1 MISLKKIFF
10 IMTLAIGILL
20 PSVYGGNGDELL
32 QQLLKNK
39 PNPSSPINDYAR
51 VIPEAKKQQM
61 SAVSQELRE
70 RTGAVIVVVT
80 LPSLQGASLEDFS
93 VKLAHG
99 WGIGENDQ
107 GVLLLFALKD
117 RNVRIEVGY
126 GLEHIINDAKA
137 GRIIRENM
145 VPYFKKRAYASG
157 LLNGEAAIAT
167 IIAKSKGVQ
176 LTGNPRLY
184 QQNSPRERSLASKI
198 FGMIFF
204 IFMVFMFI
212 KHPRLMI
219 LMLLMSSG
227 GRGGGGGG
235 GGGGF
240 GGGFGGGGFGGGGA
254 SGSW

>member
-1 MISLKKIFF
+1 MISLKKIY
-10 IMTLAIGILL
+10 ILLILAVTVCL
-20 PSVYGGNGDELL
+20 PSVYADNGDELL
-32 QQLLKNK
+32 QKLLKNK
-39 PNPSSPINDYAR
+39 PNTYINDYAH
-51 VIPEAKKQQM
+51 VIPDAQKQQM

-70 RTGAVIVVVT
+70 KTGAVIVIVT
-80 LPSLQGASLEDFS
+80 LPSLEGGSLEDFS

-99 WGIGENDQ
+99 WGIGEKDQ
-107 GVLLLFALKD
+107 GVLILFALKD

-137 GRIIRENM
+137 GRIVRENM
-145 VPYFKKRAYASG
+145 VPYFKQQAYASG
-157 LLNGEAAIAT
+157 LLNGEAQIALL
-167 IIAKSKGVQ
+167 IAKSKGVQ
-176 LTGNPRLY
+176 LTRNPKLY
-184 QQNSPRERSLASKI
+184 QRNTPQEKSLVSKI

-219 LMLLMSSG
+219 LMLLMSRG
-227 GRGGGGGG
+227 GRGGG

>member
-1 MISLKKIFF
+1 MIGLKKIY
-10 IMTLAIGILL
+10 ILL
-20 PSVYGGNGDELL
+20 ILALTVCIPSVYNANGDELL

-39 PNPSSPINDYAR
+39 PNSYINDYAH
-51 VIPEAKKQQM
+51 VIPEPQKQQM

-70 RTGAVIVVVT
+70 KTSAAIVVVT

-99 WGIGENDQ
+99 WGIGDNDQ
-107 GVLLLFALKD
+107 GILLLFALKD

-145 VPYFKKRAYASG
+145 VPYFKQQAYSSG

-184 QQNSPRERSLASKI
+184 QRNTPQEKSLASKV

-212 KHPRLMI
+212 KHPQLFI
-219 LMLLMSSG
+219 LMLLTGGRG
-227 GRGGGGGG
+227 GRGGGSS
-235 GGGGF
+235 GGF
-240 GGGFGGGGFGGGGA
+240 GGGLGGGGFGGGGA

>member
-1 MISLKKIFF
+1 ML
-10 IMTLAIGILL
+10 
-20 PSVYGGNGDELL
+20 
-32 QQLLKNK
+32 
-39 PNPSSPINDYAR
+39 
-51 VIPEAKKQQM
+51 
-61 SAVSQELRE
+61 AVSQELRE
-70 RTGAVIVVVT
+70 KTGAVIVVVT
-80 LPSLQGASLEDFS
+80 LPSLQGGSLEDFS

-107 GVLLLFALKD
+107 GVLLLFAMKE
-117 RNVRIEVGY
+117 RKVRIEVGY

-145 VPYFKKRAYASG
+145 VPYFQQKAYATG

-167 IIAKSKGVQ
+167 TIAKSKNVQ
-176 LTGNPRLY
+176 LTGNTKLY
-184 QQNSPRERSLASKI
+184 QQNSPQEQSMASKVL
-198 FGMIFF
+198 GMLFF

-219 LMLLMSSG
+219 LMFLMSNG
-227 GRGGGGGG
+227 GRGGRSG